1 MNKKIIYS
9 LLFSLLCNVT
19 LMAQDTLKPSKQE
32 FSIYSSLS
40 VPFGAYRQTDVFTPN
55 VVGRALPGLLI
66 DGSYSYYFNN
76 SIGANLTLG
85 YNYNALNIAAI
96 EDSIRFNYP
105 FLNPKIT
112 NYTNWE
118 MIYLM
123 PGINIQTHGK
133 NRLKLSLNA
142 GVLQLLEAGNLRG
155 FTYNITQNFA
165 AKGNVSIQRNINSK
179 LKLEIR
185 GGVLYSEISRT
196 GVYNRNYYPIST
208 TVNYY
213 QTFNLITLNAGL
225 GLTWKL

>member
-1 MNKKIIYS
+1 
-9 LLFSLLCNVT
+9 
-19 LMAQDTLKPSKQE
+19 
-32 FSIYSSLS
+32 
-40 VPFGAYRQTDVFTPN
+40 
-55 VVGRALPGLLI
+55 
-66 DGSYSYYFNN
+66 
-76 SIGANLTLG
+76 
-85 YNYNALNIAAI
+85 
-96 EDSIRFNYP
+96 
-105 FLNPKIT
+105 
-112 NYTNWE
+112 